1 MEGKSNGFEK
11 APLEYSGQISG
22 PGVEFLDE
30 SIPVTVIQSRWT
42 LMWKEKGTSE
52 LHFWVGTSYSPL
64 SHRGLITCSRTF
76 NEVISDPREQHTWG
90 WCVWSWACEAPEKLG

>member
-11 APLEYSGQISG
+11 APLEYSGQILG
-22 PGVEFLDE
+22 PGVEFVDE

-52 LHFWVGTSYSPL
+52 LHFWVGTSYSPCYPTV
-64 SHRGLITCSRTF
+64 H
-76 NEVISDPREQHTWG
+76 
-90 WCVWSWACEAPEKLG
+90 